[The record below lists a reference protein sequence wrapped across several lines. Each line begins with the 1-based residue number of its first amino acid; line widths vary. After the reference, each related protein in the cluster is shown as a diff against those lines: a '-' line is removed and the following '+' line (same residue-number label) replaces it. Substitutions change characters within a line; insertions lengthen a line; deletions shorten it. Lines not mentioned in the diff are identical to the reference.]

1 MSVSAVLPELKLQ
14 GEKMA
19 DEVLHTAARKA
30 DEKLAERGETPPWLC
45 QAIWEDQ
52 KRNRNRGIVLLRTA

>member
-19 DEVLHTAARKA
+19 DEVLHTAAREA

-45 QAIWEDQ
+45 QAIREDQ
-52 KRNRNRGIVLLRTA
+52 KRNRSRGIDLLRTA